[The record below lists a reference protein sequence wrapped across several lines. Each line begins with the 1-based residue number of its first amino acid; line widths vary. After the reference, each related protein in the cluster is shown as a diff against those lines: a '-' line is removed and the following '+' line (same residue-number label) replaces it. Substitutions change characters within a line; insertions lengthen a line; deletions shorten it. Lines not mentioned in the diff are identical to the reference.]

1 MKLNKRQNEI
11 LEDLMFYEKDQ
22 EIKNPFS
29 GVKVTLDGKGAAIY
43 DFIMGCQ
50 MMGNYK
56 DMDQARY
63 MFAEL
68 YPKEYMK
75 LID

>member
-1 MKLNKRQNEI
+1 MNKRQKEI
-11 LEDLMFYEKDQ
+11 LKDLQIYESDQ
-22 EIKNPFS
+22 VIQNPFS

-43 DFIMGCQ
+43 DFLKGCE

-68 YPKEYMK
+68 YPDAYMK
-75 LID
+75 LVD